1 MENFKDMISPELL
14 ILIPVLYIIGVG
26 FKKSQLNNK
35 HIPLVLGIAGI
46 VLAAI
51 WTVAKME
58 AFTLQTVLTGIFAG
72 LTQGI
77 LVAGASVYVNQ
88 LIKQA
93 GKDE

>member
-1 MENFKDMISPELL
+1 MEQLINYVNPELL

-88 LIKQA
+88 LIKQES
-93 GKDE
+93 KSE